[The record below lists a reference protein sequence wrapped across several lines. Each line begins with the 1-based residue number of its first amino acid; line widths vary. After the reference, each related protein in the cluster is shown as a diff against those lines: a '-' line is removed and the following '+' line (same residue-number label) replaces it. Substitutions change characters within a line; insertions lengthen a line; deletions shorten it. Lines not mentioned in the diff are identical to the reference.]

1 MTSFKRRGLTL
12 LELLMVVGLF
22 SVVSLLIFGSLN
34 EGFRK
39 WRIVDSRY
47 DTQRRLTKAWTWLKR
62 DLEKA
67 SPGRI
72 GIKRVAAPGNGDV
85 IWFLSAEDSEET
97 TADTRFKRVPGN
109 GGPEWQR
116 NILYYLVRP
125 GNYARIANMPA
136 PGVDPDPNNDY
147 YAPHKFLIRKVV
159 DLPGDETLL
168 TPAQVDGYTTTP
180 ADYNLAPLAAEAN
193 VRSCKLIS
201 DQLLSFEAELLSRT
215 LQIDLRAMHVSQAR
229 TRISIGATS
238 LKDSPFTQH
247 EQLRILLRN

>member
-1 MTSFKRRGLTL
+1 
-12 LELLMVVGLF
+12 MVIGLF
-22 SVVSLLIFGSLN
+22 ALVSLLIFASLN

-67 SPGRI
+67 NPAQI
-72 GIKRVAAPGNGDV
+72 GIKRGTPGNGDV
-85 IWFLSAEDSEET
+85 IWFLSAEDSEEVSPD
-97 TADTRFKRVPGN
+97 ARFKRDPGS

-116 NILYYLVRP
+116 HVIYYLIRP
-125 GNYARIANMPA
+125 GNYAAVANMPA
-136 PGVDPDPNNDY
+136 PAVDPDPRNDY

-159 DLPGDETLL
+159 DLPGDEQLMT
-168 TPAQVDGYTTTP
+168 AVQVDGYVNAP
-180 ADYNLAPLAAEAN
+180 NDYNLAALASQAN
-193 VRSCKLIS
+193 VRNCKLVS

-215 LQIDLRAMHVSQAR
+215 LQIDLRAMHVNQAR
-229 TRISIGATS
+229 TRISIGSTS